1 VIGMRALVPEL
12 PRDAWALL
20 AGDAICALGSGMTL
34 PFLLVYLHDARGLG
48 LGAAGLAVSA
58 VALAGFAGNPIGGS
72 LADRIGGRA
81 TMLAGLVLC
90 AAGSTSLAFA
100 SHAWQAF
107 AASATLGF
115 GAAIVWPA
123 RTALLAMLVSSERR
137 SSAYALQHAASNA
150 GLGAGALFAAL
161 IVDTSSAGTFQ
172 ALYLLDAASFVAVV
186 PILGC
191 LAVPA
196 REHRAAV
203 LTPARAAYRS
213 ILCDRAFR
221 RLWALT
227 ALLVGVGYAQ
237 YSAAFPAFATGEAGL
252 DAHQLALAFAA
263 NTVAVVV
270 AQLPVLGLLRGGRRT
285 SALAFAF
292 AATGIGWGIVLAGG
306 GAQSP
311 AVAATVFAFAMVVL
325 AIGETAVSPS
335 APALAN
341 DLAPDALR
349 GRYNGA
355 YTLAW
360 TTGFAAGPA
369 LAGAVLAAGQA
380 TALMLGLIAA
390 CAVGAAG
397 SLRLAR
403 HLPAG
408 VDVVDR
414 DPTGVRLVEP
424 ATA

>member
-1 VIGMRALVPEL
+1 MRAHVPQL
-12 PRDAWALL
+12 PRDAWTLL
-20 AGDAICALGSGMTL
+20 AADAIAALGSGMTL
-34 PFLLVYLHDARGLG
+34 PFLLVYLHDVRGLG
-48 LGAAGLAVSA
+48 LGAAALAVSA

-72 LADRIGGRA
+72 LADRVGGRA
-81 TMLAGLVLC
+81 AMLAGLVFC
-90 AAGSTSLAFA
+90 AAGSASLAFTT
-100 SHAWQAF
+100 HAWQAF

-115 GAAIVWPA
+115 GAAIAWPA
-123 RTALLAMLVSSERR
+123 RSALLATLVPFERR
-137 SSAYALQHAASNA
+137 STAYALQHAATNV

-161 IVDTSSAGTFQ
+161 IVEGSSAGTFQ
-172 ALYLLDAASFVAVV
+172 ALYLIDAASFVAVV
-186 PILGC
+186 PILAR

-196 REHRAAV
+196 QEDRAAV
-203 LTPARAAYRS
+203 STPARAAYRS
-213 ILCDRAFR
+213 ILGDRAFR
-221 RLWALT
+221 RLWVLT
-227 ALLVGVGYAQ
+227 ALLVGIGYAQ

-252 DAHQLALAFAA
+252 GAHQLALAFAA
-263 NTVAVVV
+263 NTIAVVL
-270 AQLPVLGLLRGGRRT
+270 AQLPVLGVLRGGRRT

-292 AATGIGWGIVLAGG
+292 AATGIGWAIVLAAG

-311 AVAATVFAFAMVVL
+311 AAAATVLALAMVVF

-380 TALMLGLIAA
+380 AALMLGLITA

-403 HLPAG
+403 YVPARI
-408 VDVVDR
+408 DVVDG
-414 DPTGVRLVEP
+414 DDAGVRLVEP
-424 ATA
+424 AAA